1 MDPTTERELK
11 ALAKVLE
18 MIEEALRFIHSIDP
32 KNEGPRTSGAKAALM
47 SLRREIRKE
56 FCL

>member
-11 ALAKVLE
+11 AVSKIIG
-18 MIEEALRFIHSIDP
+18 MIEESLLFIRTIDP